1 MKMDNCFFFSASY
14 MDKMYPNTEHSTV
27 KQKTVLSGPFRIHM
41 MTDILTLFFDV
52 LLNKHFYV
60 DVGPERYM
68 YIEMQIPFKM

>member
-1 MKMDNCFFFSASY
+1 
-14 MDKMYPNTEHSTV
+14 MYPNTEHSTGENSLVLV